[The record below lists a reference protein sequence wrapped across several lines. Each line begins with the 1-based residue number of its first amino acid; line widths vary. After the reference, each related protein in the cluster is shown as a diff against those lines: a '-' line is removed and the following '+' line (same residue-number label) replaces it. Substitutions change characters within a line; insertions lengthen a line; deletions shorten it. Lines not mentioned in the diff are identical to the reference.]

1 MSRVSYVDG
10 CHEPQCSA
18 ALLAAWAGGRLADRR
33 LYFVTIDG
41 DPVGGVGPGRRLARE
56 LKDRHLAHLAEAA

>member
-18 ALLAAWAGGRLADRR
+18 ALLASSAGGRLADRK
-33 LYFVTIDG
+33 LYLVTIDG
-41 DPVGGVGPGRRLARE
+41 DPVGGGGRLARE

>member
-18 ALLAAWAGGRLADRR
+18 DLLASSAGGRLADRK
-33 LYFVTIDG
+33 LYLVTIDG
-41 DPVGGVGPGRRLARE
+41 DPVGGGPGRRLARE